1 MLSFLCMWNFR
12 KSEKHWMQ
20 RYGPKIKYAPK
31 LGFPPICEPQSFF
44 QSQSL
49 SLLHPC
55 GAITWCKNWKKRSLR
70 YLKTDHRRTH
80 GPKDSG
86 DYIGL
91 LQINRG
97 LKYNLIC
104 RNKACFAILA
114 QVLFVKTSFSLM
126 CYWLMICRYVNTW
139 AKRKE
144 RPLIIDWS
152 VYKHIWNKNSGHMP

>member
-104 RNKACFAILA
+104 RNKACFAILT
-114 QVLFVKTSFSLM
+114 QVLSVKLLISYMFIGLWFAVTCILELKENNDLSSLIEAFTSIF
-126 CYWLMICRYVNTW
+126 
-139 AKRKE
+139 
-144 RPLIIDWS
+144 
-152 VYKHIWNKNSGHMP
+152 GHMP